1 MRTGLPAAVGLA
13 KSWTGGNH
21 RLGPRL
27 NPACIFRPDRRRG
40 SRDARTNT
48 PRRIGASVGPI
59 GFGIL
64 KGCNDFQECQS
75 RVLRKP
81 LAAG

>member
-1 MRTGLPAAVGLA
+1 MRG
-13 KSWTGGNH
+13 
-21 RLGPRL
+21 
-27 NPACIFRPDRRRG
+27 
-40 SRDARTNT
+40 TNT

-64 KGCNDFQECQS
+64 KARNDFQECQS

-81 LAAG
+81 LAAGRARLPDFLLRAAHTRKKPPRNGYPGPASSAVSG